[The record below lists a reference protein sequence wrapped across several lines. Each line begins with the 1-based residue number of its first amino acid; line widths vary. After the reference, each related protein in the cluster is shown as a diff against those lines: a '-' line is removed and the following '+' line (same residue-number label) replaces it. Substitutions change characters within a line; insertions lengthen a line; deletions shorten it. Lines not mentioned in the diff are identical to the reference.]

1 MPPRHLY
8 LLPIAL
14 LLAACEPSSGDI
26 GSALQKSVASA
37 SGLVGGIFGGDAK
50 IEIRDVHK
58 LGCEKSS
65 PARYRCDVE
74 WVTKAPLLGE
84 RKHVETLQ
92 LIEASDG
99 WTIAH

>member
-1 MPPRHLY
+1 MPPRYLC
-8 LLPIAL
+8 LLPFAL
-14 LLAACEPSSGDI
+14 LLAACEPSAGDI
-26 GSALQKSVASA
+26 ESALQKSVASA

-50 IEIRDVHK
+50 IEVHDVRK
-58 LGCEKSS
+58 LGCEKAS

-74 WVTKAPLLGE
+74 WVTKAPVLGE
-84 RKHVETLQ
+84 RKHVETLI